1 MKSKL
6 ALLNSTVLTSN
17 GIFKLTD
24 LSLQEARNLVLQ
36 NLDNLENCIGHQATA
51 LTLSNLLNI
60 EVLPERSSL
69 SQVKGQLAIVLKL
82 NGRVNEGQILSQSE
96 MEQMGYSLKLL
107 EKLDRLS
114 SQKDLDQNLSP
125 LFFYMRKGVIL
136 WKSFLK
142 F

>member
-107 EKLDRLS
+107 EKLDWLS
-114 SQKDLDQNLSP
+114 SQKDLDQDLSP

>member
-6 ALLNSTVLTSN
+6 ALLNSTVLTNN

-36 NLDNLENCIGHQATA
+36 NLDNLENCIGHEATA

-60 EVLPERSSL
+60 EVLPERASL

-82 NGRVNEGQILSQSE
+82 NGRPQEGKILSQSNLNLKKRYFFPCSF
-96 MEQMGYSLKLL
+96 GKIYLFFIKKTYSLF
-107 EKLDRLS
+107 
-114 SQKDLDQNLSP
+114 QK
-125 LFFYMRKGVIL
+125 
-136 WKSFLK
+136 
-142 F
+142 

>member
-36 NLDNLENCIGHQATA
+36 NLDNLENCIGHEATA

-60 EVLPERSSL
+60 EVLPERASL

-82 NGRVNEGQILSQSE
+82 NGRPQKGQILSQLE

-107 EKLDRLS
+107 EKLD
-114 SQKDLDQNLSP
+114 
-125 LFFYMRKGVIL
+125 
-136 WKSFLK
+136 
-142 F
+142 

>member
-107 EKLDRLS
+107 EKLDWLS
-114 SQKDLDQNLSP
+114 SQKDLDQDLSP
-125 LFFYMRKGVIL
+125 LFFYMREGVIL

>member
-1 MKSKL
+1 MLQFLISIIKSKKGVIFMKSKL

-107 EKLDRLS
+107 EKLD
-114 SQKDLDQNLSP
+114 
-125 LFFYMRKGVIL
+125 
-136 WKSFLK
+136 
-142 F
+142 

>member
-1 MKSKL
+1 MLQFLISIIKSKKGVIFMKSKL

-107 EKLDRLS
+107 ERLD
-114 SQKDLDQNLSP
+114 
-125 LFFYMRKGVIL
+125 
-136 WKSFLK
+136 
-142 F
+142 

>member
-107 EKLDRLS
+107 EKLD
-114 SQKDLDQNLSP
+114 
-125 LFFYMRKGVIL
+125 
-136 WKSFLK
+136 
-142 F
+142 

>member
-82 NGRVNEGQILSQSE
+82 NGRVNEGQVLSQSE

-107 EKLDRLS
+107 EKLDWFAYIGFS
-114 SQKDLDQNLSP
+114 DFENLIKCNSI
-125 LFFYMRKGVIL
+125 V
-136 WKSFLK
+136 
-142 F
+142 

>member
-107 EKLDRLS
+107 EKLDWLS